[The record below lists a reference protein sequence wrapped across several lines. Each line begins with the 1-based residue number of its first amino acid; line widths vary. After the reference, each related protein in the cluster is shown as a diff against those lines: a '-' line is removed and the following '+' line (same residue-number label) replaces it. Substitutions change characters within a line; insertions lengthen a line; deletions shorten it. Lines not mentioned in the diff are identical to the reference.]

1 MTRFLICISFVLM
14 GFVAKAQTKDSI
26 IHYPV
31 VVEFQSVCCGVPSEV
46 PLVSFL
52 KKFKQTNKIKKI
64 KVYKIGPLGREGEYH
79 LGFKLTEFNR
89 AQKKSFIKKL
99 KQIVPKLKD
108 KGLAVVKENVD
119 LNLSN
124 FSSNVTVE
132 LNYY

>member
-1 MTRFLICISFVLM
+1 MTRFLICISFVLI
-14 GFVAKAQTKDSI
+14 GFTAKAQTKDSI
-26 IHYPV
+26 IHYPI
-31 VVEFQSVCCGVPSEV
+31 VVEFQSVCCGVPSEA
-46 PLVSFL
+46 PMVSFL
-52 KKFKQTNKIKKI
+52 KNFKRTNKIKKI

>member
-1 MTRFLICISFVLM
+1 MTRILFCISFFFI
-14 GFVAKAQTKDSI
+14 GFITKAQTKDSI
-26 IHYPV
+26 IHYPI

-52 KKFKQTNKIKKI
+52 KKFKKTNKIKKI

-99 KQIVPKLKD
+99 KQIVPKLND
-108 KGLAVVKENVD
+108 KGLAVVNEKVD
-119 LNLSN
+119 INLSN

-132 LNYY
+132 LIYY